1 MTRKEKVK
9 LLQAIKAGLLLPE
22 DIRPAKVYVF
32 FQYKEGGWEMRM
44 KTGDNKLYTDAEAE
58 SLINQIQDA
67 SDRRVKCGLE
77 PDHIIRVVY
86 DRQCKPRKDM
96 R

>member
-32 FQYKEGGWEMRM
+32 FQHEDAGWEMRM
-44 KTGDNKLYTDAEAE
+44 KTGDNRLYTDSEAEAM
-58 SLINQIQDA
+58 IKQIQDA
-67 SDRRVKCGLE
+67 SDRREKCGLK
-77 PDHIIRVVY
+77 PDNVIRVVY
-86 DRQCKPRKDM
+86 DSRCEPIKDIP
-96 R
+96 